1 MSSYYWRDRGA
12 VIGLL
17 LLSFKLASIT
27 ALVSAIAPAI
37 AIAKDP
43 RPVDLMLKDMN
54 GRKVH
59 LSDYRGKLV
68 VLNIWATWCV
78 PCRDEMPMLVELEKE
93 YATRGVTFIAA
104 SLDDRETRR
113 QIPEFLSKYNVGFTV
128 WVGAST
134 MDLDDL
140 KLGQAVPATAFLDRD
155 GRIVARVMGQM
166 SRDELKERLEWLT
179 GDRTGPAPKALVQ
192 NLSGK

>member
-1 MSSYYWRDRGA
+1 M
-12 VIGLL
+12 
-17 LLSFKLASIT
+17 LSLKLASI
-27 ALVSAIAPAI
+27 AVVVSAIAPAI

-59 LSDYRGKLV
+59 LRDYRGKVV

-93 YATRGVTFIAA
+93 YASRGVMFIAA
-104 SLDDRETRR
+104 SLDDRQTRL

-140 KLGQAVPATAFLDRD
+140 KLGQAVPATAFLDRE

-179 GDRTGPAPKALVQ
+179 NDRSGPAPKALLQ

>member
-1 MSSYYWRDRGA
+1 
-12 VIGLL
+12 LL
-17 LLSFKLASIT
+17 TFKLASI
-27 ALVSAIAPAI
+27 AVLVLAIAPAI

-59 LSDYRGKLV
+59 LRDYRGKVV

-78 PCRDEMPMLVELEKE
+78 PCRDEMPLLVELEKE
-93 YATRGVTFIAA
+93 YATRGVMFIAA
-104 SLDDRETRR
+104 SLDDRQTRP
-113 QIPEFLSKYNVGFTV
+113 QIPEFLSKYNIGFTV

-192 NLSGK
+192 HLTEK